1 MVTRLVPTAIAHRIV
16 IHGNTIYLAGM
27 IADDRSQPIGGQ
39 LRECLEKIDALLK
52 TVGSDA
58 SNLLQVLIY
67 ATDMSG
73 YDEFNSVWK
82 AFFQADKMPTRAM
95 VGVKELGPG
104 LLVELVATA
113 ALPETSA

>member
-1 MVTRLVPTAIAHRIV
+1 MVTRLVPTALAHRIV
-16 IHGNTIYLAGM
+16 IHGNTIYLAGT
-27 IADDRSQPIGGQ
+27 IADDRSETVRGQ
-39 LRECLEKIDALLK
+39 ARQCLEKIDALLR

-67 ATDMSG
+67 ATDMSC
-73 YDEFNSVWK
+73 YDEFNEAWQS
-82 AFFQADKMPTRAM
+82 FFKGEDMPARAM

-113 ALPETSA
+113 ALP

>member
-1 MVTRLVPTAIAHRIV
+1 MITRLVPTALAHRIV
-16 IHGNTIYLAGM
+16 IHGNTIYLAGT
-27 IADDRSQPIGGQ
+27 IADDRSETVRGQ
-39 LRECLEKIDALLK
+39 ARQCLEKIDALLR

-67 ATDMSG
+67 ATDMSC
-73 YDEFNSVWK
+73 YDEFNEAWQS
-82 AFFQADKMPTRAM
+82 FFKGEDMPARAM

-113 ALPETSA
+113 ALP

>member
-1 MVTRLVPTAIAHRIV
+1 V
-16 IHGNTIYLAGM
+16 IHSNTIYLAGV
-27 IADDRSQPIGGQ
+27 IPDDRSQPVGGQ
-39 LRECLEKIDALLK
+39 ARQCLEKIDALLK

-67 ATDMSG
+67 VTDMNG
-73 YDEFNSVWK
+73 YDEFNAVWK
-82 AFFQADKMPTRAM
+82 DFFKAQNMPARAM

-113 ALPETSA
+113 ALPEAPAD